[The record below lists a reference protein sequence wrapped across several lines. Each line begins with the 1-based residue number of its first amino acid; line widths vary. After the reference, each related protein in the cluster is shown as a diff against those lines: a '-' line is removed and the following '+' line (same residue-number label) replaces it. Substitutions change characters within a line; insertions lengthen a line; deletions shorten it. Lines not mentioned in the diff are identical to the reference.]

1 MIAVTGATGNIGR
14 PLVRAL
20 AAAGEPVTALSR
32 RTPADG
38 RLPAGVRH
46 VPVDLVSPEEVRR
59 ALVGAK
65 SLFLLVAGELLG
77 PRARP
82 DDLVAAARDSGVRR
96 IVLLSSQAAGTR
108 PDAVSHEPLR
118 AFEAAVRG
126 SGADWTVLRS
136 AGLASNALAWADSV
150 RTART
155 VAAPFADVAL
165 PVVDPADVAEV
176 AAVVLREG
184 THAGRTYELTGP
196 EAVSPRRQAEVLGGE
211 LGTPLRLVELSRAEA
226 RAGMLRFMPEPVVE
240 GTLDILGEPL
250 PAERRVG
257 PDAETLLGRPARPFA
272 AWAARHAAAFR

>member
-1 MIAVTGATGNIGR
+1 MIAVTGATGNVGR

-32 RTPADG
+32 RAPADD

-46 VPVDLVSPEEVRR
+46 VTVDLASPEGLRP
-59 ALVGAK
+59 ALAGAK
-65 SLFLLVAGELLG
+65 ALFLLVAGELLG

-82 DDLVAAARDSGVRR
+82 HDLVAAARDSGVRR

-118 AFEAAVRG
+118 AFEAAVRD
-126 SGADWTVLRS
+126 SGVDWTVLRS
-136 AGLASNALAWADSV
+136 GGFASNALAWADSV

-165 PVVDPADVAEV
+165 PVVDPADVADA

-184 THAGRTYELTGP
+184 SHAGRTYVLTGP

-211 LGTPLRLVELSRAEA
+211 LAVPLRFVELSREQA
-226 RAGMLRFMPEPVVE
+226 REGMLRFMPEPVAD

-250 PAERRVG
+250 LAEQRVG
-257 PDAETLLGRPARPFA
+257 PDAEALLGRPARPFA